1 MEFNFILNGKDV
13 SVNCRP
19 DARVS
24 SILREHFS
32 LLRVKNGCTSGQCGS
47 CSIIYNNTL
56 VSSCLLPA
64 FTLKNCEIMTDEGFV
79 ELKERS
85 EIIKVL
91 KRLEVDLCDYC
102 KPSRLLSI
110 HHFLM
115 NGPQNRVSTEAEI
128 LDALSGTKC
137 TCTDPWSLVEV
148 VQECQSNKFRWQHVI
163 RK

>member
-1 MEFNFILNGKDV
+1 
-13 SVNCRP
+13 
-19 DARVS
+19 
-24 SILREHFS
+24 
-32 LLRVKNGCTSGQCGS
+32 
-47 CSIIYNNTL
+47 
-56 VSSCLLPA
+56 
-64 FTLKNCEIMTDEGFV
+64 MTDEGFV